1 MESLSSRIVLA
12 TTLVF
17 MTALVGTF
25 LDLAHESK
33 YGFFRIQQNSLTVQV
48 ESLVDRVRFIDG
60 KPTLELGNLAAEAG
74 KTVSY
79 ALLDSEGGVLQSF
92 GLAGVAISPAIL
104 ERYDIDY
111 PFWFSFARLIDANSG
126 DAVTLIL
133 PDADGA
139 QRIVVTIPAR
149 DHLLVQVSMPLL
161 DNTISNVDVLYTLT
175 EASVVAVILPL
186 ILTMLAIPLI
196 VRLTLQPI
204 RRVSRQAA
212 KMEAATLD
220 RRLSLHR
227 VPSEIRGLVLA
238 FNDLLARLDKAWR
251 LQREFTAN
259 AAHELRTPIAALRA
273 EVEAIVPAPTRSIL
287 AIHFDKVARLLAQL
301 LALAEADSRPIDAA
315 ARLDL
320 MALAR
325 AVVADMAP
333 TVFASGREIAIELC
347 SDKLTAVRGDLGLA
361 EIALRNLI
369 DNAVRHSRPG
379 SAIRV
384 VVDGTRISVA
394 NTGSDISEETQKA
407 MFKRFWK
414 QDRRSGGSGL
424 GLSIVSAI
432 MTRLGG
438 SVDVSSFNGAAT
450 FALNFQTGACGESA
464 FGGS

>member
-1 MESLSSRIVLA
+1 MKSLSSRLVLA
-12 TTLVF
+12 TTLFF

-25 LDLAHESK
+25 LDLAQEAK

-48 ESLVDRVRFIDG
+48 EKLAERIRFSDG

-79 ALLDSEGGVLQSF
+79 ALLDSQGRVLESHGLKGVE
-92 GLAGVAISPAIL
+92 ISPAVV

-111 PFWFSFARLIDANSG
+111 PLWFSFARLIDARSG

-139 QRIVVTIPAR
+139 QRIVVTIPTQEG
-149 DHLLVQVSMPLL
+149 LLAQISMPLL
-161 DNTISNVDVLYTLT
+161 DNIISNVDVLYTLT
-175 EASVVAVILPL
+175 EASVVAVLLPL
-186 ILTMLAIPLI
+186 ILTMIAIPII
-196 VRLTLQPI
+196 VWLTMKPV
-204 RRVSRQAA
+204 RRVSRQAEE
-212 KMEAATLD
+212 MGAATLD
-220 RRLSLHR
+220 RRLSVHR

-238 FNDLLARLDKAWR
+238 FNDLLARLDTAWR

-287 AIHFDKVARLLAQL
+287 SIHFEKVARLLTQL
-301 LALAEADSRPIDAA
+301 LALAEADSRPVDAA

-325 AVVADMAP
+325 AVVTDMAP
-333 TVFASGREIAIELC
+333 AVFASGREIAIEHE
-347 SDKLTAVRGDLGLA
+347 SGRPTAVHGDLGLA

-379 SAIRV
+379 STIRV
-384 VVDGTRISVA
+384 IVDETRISVA
-394 NTGSDISEETQKA
+394 NTGSDLSEEVRKA
-407 MFKRFWK
+407 MFERFWK
-414 QDRRSGGSGL
+414 QDRRTSGSGL
-424 GLSIVSAI
+424 GLSIVDAI

-438 SVDVSSFNGAAT
+438 SVAVSSSNGTAT
-450 FALNFQTGACGESA
+450 FALGFQLSA
-464 FGGS
+464 GP